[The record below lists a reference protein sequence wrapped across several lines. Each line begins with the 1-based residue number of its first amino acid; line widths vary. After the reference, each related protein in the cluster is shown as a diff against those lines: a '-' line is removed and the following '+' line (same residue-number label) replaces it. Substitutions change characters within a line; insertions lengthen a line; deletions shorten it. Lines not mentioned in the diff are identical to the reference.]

1 MPERE
6 SASPQHDPDARLG
19 DLFEN
24 LPDPTHQLPTVDNTP
39 PPPGSR
45 RAAREAARSAN
56 TPAGGSA
63 AVPGSA
69 AAAGSGAAPVSDAAR
84 GRRADPEAQDASEA
98 RPASTTSFT
107 SARDRSSSDPSTAS
121 DIAPGEPEDLST
133 RALPVTGGAAAP
145 RPSDSI
151 SDPEQTGSSALDSA
165 PDAPSGAEAAPA
177 TPASSTS
184 QAPAGGGLEDLFQ
197 THSDDDVADGA
208 PTKKKRRTGCLV
220 ALIIVLAILGGL
232 AAGGVWVW
240 NTYGDKIS
248 DALGWGEPA
257 DWEPGVATG
266 EVLVTIKDGDT
277 GSPVSTALHEAG
289 VTRTEE
295 VFYDYLVKEN
305 ISVTFYPGIYR
316 LQEKMTAEAALEA
329 LQNPENKLENSASI
343 GEGATIESSLPAMAE
358 SLGMPLEELQAAV
371 DADPSTYGVEA
382 STLEG
387 WLFPA
392 VYTFD
397 PGVTAEQVIQRMVD
411 RTRESLDAA
420 GVPAADAQRILTIAS
435 IIQREGRTDDFPKVS
450 RVIQNRLDIDMKLQM
465 DSTAQYGYGSLHEGV
480 VSSSA
485 EALEDPNEWNTY
497 VHTGL
502 PITPIASP
510 SDAAIDA
517 AMHPADGP
525 WLYFVTIN
533 LATGETQFSETYE
546 EHLQGVEKWEQ
557 WCQENPDGGCSAG

>member
-6 SASPQHDPDARLG
+6 SSSPQHDPDARLG

-24 LPDPTHQLPTVDNTP
+24 LPDPSQQSPTVDNTP
-39 PPPGSR
+39 PAPGSR
-45 RAAREAARSAN
+45 RAAREAA
-56 TPAGGSA
+56 A
-63 AVPGSA
+63 AQAPGAQAPVPEPQEPGSDD
-69 AAAGSGAAPVSDAAR
+69 DA
-84 GRRADPEAQDASEA
+84 
-98 RPASTTSFT
+98 
-107 SARDRSSSDPSTAS
+107 
-121 DIAPGEPEDLST
+121 ST
-133 RALPVTGGAAAP
+133 RALPVTGPAQSSDMRADDSATRGGDHVSAARDGVPTSDADRDGASAPVVAGAA
-145 RPSDSI
+145 
-151 SDPEQTGSSALDSA
+151 L
-165 PDAPSGAEAAPA
+165 PA
-177 TPASSTS
+177 TA
-184 QAPAGGGLEDLFQ
+184 AAGAAGSGGRLEDLFHAH
-197 THSDDDVADGA
+197 TDEDSGSR
-208 PTKKKRRTGCLV
+208 PPKKKKRRTGCLV
-220 ALIIVLAILGGL
+220 ALIIVLAVIGGIVGTGIW
-232 AAGGVWVW
+232 AW

-257 DWEPGVATG
+257 DWEPGIASG
-266 EVLVTIKDGDT
+266 EVLVTVQEGDT
-277 GSPVSTALHEAG
+277 GSPVSTALYEAG
-289 VTRTEE
+289 VTRTDE

-305 ISVTFYPGIYR
+305 IAVTFYPGIYR

-329 LQNPENKLENSASI
+329 LQDPANKLENSASV
-343 GEGATIESSLPAMAE
+343 GEGATIESSLPGMAE
-358 SLGMPLEELQAAV
+358 SLGMPIEDLQAAV
-371 DADPSTYGVEA
+371 DADPATYGVTA
-382 STLEG
+382 QSLEG

-397 PGVTAEQVIQRMVD
+397 PGVTATQVIQRMVD
-411 RTRESLDAA
+411 RTKESLDAA
-420 GVPAADAQRILTIAS
+420 GVPAEDAQRVLTIAS
-435 IIQREGRTDDFPKVS
+435 IIQREGLTADFPKVS

-485 EALEDPNEWNTY
+485 EALEDPNDWNTY

-533 LATGETQFSETYE
+533 LATGETQFSVTYE
-546 EHLQGVEKWEQ
+546 EHLQGVEKWEK

>member
-6 SASPQHDPDARLG
+6 SSSPQHDPDARLG

-24 LPDPTHQLPTVDNTP
+24 LPDPMQQSPTVDNTP
-39 PPPGSR
+39 PAPGSR
-45 RAAREAARSAN
+45 RAAREAAAAQTPGGDATVPEPQEPRAHDESA
-56 TPAGGSA
+56 
-63 AVPGSA
+63 
-69 AAAGSGAAPVSDAAR
+69 
-84 GRRADPEAQDASEA
+84 
-98 RPASTTSFT
+98 
-107 SARDRSSSDPSTAS
+107 
-121 DIAPGEPEDLST
+121 T
-133 RALPVTGGAAAP
+133 RALPVTGPDQPSEARPDSATRSGDQASAARVEVPASDADRDGAPAPVVAGTAVSASGAA
-145 RPSDSI
+145 
-151 SDPEQTGSSALDSA
+151 TGAA
-165 PDAPSGAEAAPA
+165 GSG
-177 TPASSTS
+177 
-184 QAPAGGGLEDLFQ
+184 GRLEDLFHAH
-197 THSDDDVADGA
+197 TDDDSGSR
-208 PTKKKRRTGCLV
+208 PPKKKKRRTGCLV
-220 ALIIVLAILGGL
+220 ALIIVLAVIGGIVGTGFW
-232 AAGGVWVW
+232 AW

-257 DWEPGVATG
+257 DWEPGIASG
-266 EVLVTIKDGDT
+266 EVLVTIQEGDT

-289 VTRTEE
+289 VTRTDE

-305 ISVTFYPGIYR
+305 IAVTFYPGIYR
-316 LQEKMTAEAALEA
+316 MQEKMTAEAALEA
-329 LQNPENKLENSASI
+329 LQDPANKLENSASV
-343 GEGATIESSLPAMAE
+343 GEGATIESSLPGMAE
-358 SLGMPLEELQAAV
+358 SLGMPIEDLQAAV
-371 DADPSTYGVEA
+371 DADPATYGVTA
-382 STLEG
+382 QTLEG

-397 PGVTAEQVIQRMVD
+397 PGVTATQVIQRMVD
-411 RTRESLDAA
+411 RTKESLDAA
-420 GVPAADAQRILTIAS
+420 GVPAEDAQRVLTIAS
-435 IIQREGRTDDFPKVS
+435 IIQREGLTADFPKVS

-485 EALEDPNEWNTY
+485 EALEDPNDWNTY

-533 LATGETQFSETYE
+533 LATGETQFSVTYE
-546 EHLQGVEKWEQ
+546 EHLQGVEKWEK

>member
-6 SASPQHDPDARLG
+6 SASPRHDPDARLG

-24 LPDPTHQLPTVDNTP
+24 LPDPTQQLPTVDNTP

-45 RAAREAARSAN
+45 RAAREAAAAQ
-56 TPAGGSA
+56 TPPPSVPAAAPDA
-63 AVPGSA
+63 AVAPAADDGSVGPVPA
-69 AAAGSGAAPVSDAAR
+69 SGGQTADTAQADASSTASEPSRDDDVSTGDSTAGPSGSDAA
-84 GRRADPEAQDASEA
+84 ANEA
-98 RPASTTSFT
+98 T
-107 SARDRSSSDPSTAS
+107 
-121 DIAPGEPEDLST
+121 
-133 RALPVTGGAAAP
+133 
-145 RPSDSI
+145 
-151 SDPEQTGSSALDSA
+151 
-165 PDAPSGAEAAPA
+165 
-177 TPASSTS
+177 TPA
-184 QAPAGGGLEDLFQ
+184 AGGGGSGGRLEDLF
-197 THSDDDVADGA
+197 HAHADDEPGGRA
-208 PTKKKRRTGCLV
+208 PQKKKRRTGCLV
-220 ALIIVLAILGGL
+220 ALIIVLAVIGGIV
-232 AAGGVWVW
+232 GGGIWVW

-257 DWEPGVATG
+257 DWEPGLATG
-266 EVLVTIKDGDT
+266 EVLVTIKEGDT
-277 GSPVSTALHEAG
+277 GSPVSTALYEAG
-289 VTRTEE
+289 VTRSDE

-305 ISVTFYPGIYR
+305 IAVTFYPGIYR

-329 LQNPENKLENSASI
+329 LQNPDNKLENSASV
-343 GEGATIESSLPAMAE
+343 GEGATIESSLPSMAE
-358 SLGMPLEELQAAV
+358 SLGMPIEELQAAV
-371 DADPSTYGVEA
+371 DADPATYGVTA
-382 STLEG
+382 QSLEG

-397 PGVTAEQVIQRMVD
+397 PGVTATQVIQRMVD
-411 RTRESLDAA
+411 RTKESLNNA
-420 GVPAADAQRILTIAS
+420 GVPAEDAQRVLTIAS
-435 IIQREGRTDDFPKVS
+435 IIQREGLTADFPRVS

-485 EALEDPNEWNTY
+485 EALEDDNPWNTY

-502 PITPIASP
+502 PVTPIASP

-533 LATGETQFSETYE
+533 LATGETQFSVTYE
-546 EHLQGVEKWEQ
+546 EHLQGVEKWEK